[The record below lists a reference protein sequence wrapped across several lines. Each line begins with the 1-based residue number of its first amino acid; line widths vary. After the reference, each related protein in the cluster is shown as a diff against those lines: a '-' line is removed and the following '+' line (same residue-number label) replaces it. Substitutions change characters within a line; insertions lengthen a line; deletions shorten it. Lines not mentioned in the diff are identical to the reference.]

1 MSQITRSFAKLKRYR
16 HSSRPEGEA
25 ESESE
30 KMPKVEQQGNGSSH
44 RALKIVRAA
53 CPHDCPDTC
62 AMLVTVE
69 GNTAVRVTGDPDHP
83 FTRGFLCTKVANYEQ
98 RTHSQ
103 DRIRTCLKRTGAKGE
118 GRFEPISW
126 DEALDTIARRFTE
139 LAQSSE
145 GAETILPYSYCGTM
159 GLVQSQSMD
168 RRFFH
173 RLGASQ
179 LDRTICA
186 SAGAAGYEATVGVK
200 IGTDPE
206 AFKDA
211 RLILLWG
218 TNTISANVHL
228 WPQILE
234 ARQQSRARIIAIDP
248 RRTRTADQC
257 DEHIALLPGTDGALA
272 LGMMHVIFAEG
283 LEDQDYLERYTIGAE
298 ELRARAREYSPARVA
313 EICGLEAEQIINL
326 ARAFASTRPCV
337 IRINYGLQRHAGGG
351 MAVRTIACLPAVTG
365 AWRDPAGG
373 ILLSTSGTFP
383 INTHALERPDLMPTP
398 APRTL
403 NMSALGDV
411 LTKTNDP
418 PVRALY
424 VYNSNPAAVAP
435 DQSKVLEGLR
445 REDLFT
451 VVHEQFMTDTA
462 DYADIV
468 LPATTQLEHF
478 DLHKAYGHFY
488 LTINE
493 RAIEPLYEAK
503 CNSEVFRLLAARM
516 NFAEDCFKDS
526 DEEIAR
532 QALSVDH
539 PWLKGITLEALRE
552 HGWMRLNVPE
562 KFAPFA
568 EGNFPTA
575 TGKCELM
582 KVELE
587 EMGLPAVPDFIPPN
601 ESRAS
606 APELASRY
614 PLALISPAAHAF
626 LNSSFANLPKQLRQ
640 ERHPFIEIDPQDAAA
655 RRINDG
661 DAVRAFNE
669 RGSCELK
676 AVVTTRAREGVVVSP
691 SVWWN
696 KLSPGQV
703 NINQLTS
710 QALTDMGGGATFY
723 DALVEVELLD

>member
-1 MSQITRSFAKLKRYR
+1 MAQTIGHDKK
-16 HSSRPEGEA
+16 A
-25 ESESE
+25 ER
-30 KMPKVEQQGNGSSH
+30 G
-44 RALKIVRAA
+44 LTIVKAA

-69 GNTAVRVTGDPDHP
+69 NGRALKVAGDPSHP

-103 DRIRTCLKRTGAKGE
+103 DRVRTCLRRTGAKGL
-118 GRFEPISW
+118 GRFSEISW
-126 DEALDTIARRFTE
+126 DEALDEIASRFKS
-139 LAQSSE
+139 LAESSE

-186 SAGAAGYEATVGVK
+186 SAGTAGYKATVGAS

-206 AFKDA
+206 RFAGA
-211 RLILLWG
+211 SLILLWG

-234 ARQQSRARIIAIDP
+234 AKAAGARLIAIDP

-257 DEHIALLPGTDGALA
+257 DEHIALLPGTDAALA

-283 LEDQDYLERYTIGAE
+283 LEDKDYLERYTTGAE
-298 ELRARAREYSPARVA
+298 DLRARAREYSPERVA
-313 EICGLEAEQIINL
+313 HICGLEVETIKSL
-326 ARAFASTRPCV
+326 ARLYATTRPSA

-351 MAVRTIACLPAVTG
+351 MAVRTLSCLPAVTG
-365 AWRDPAGG
+365 AWRDPSGG

-383 INTHALERPDLMPTP
+383 LNYAALERPDLMPVP

-403 NMSALGDV
+403 NMSELGDV
-411 LTKTNDP
+411 LTKTSGP

-435 DQSKVLEGLR
+435 DQRKVLEGFR

-451 VVHEQFMTDTA
+451 VVHEQFMTDTT

-478 DLHKAYGHFY
+478 DLHKAYGHLY
-488 LTINE
+488 LVINE
-493 RAIEPLYEAK
+493 RAIEPLHEAK
-503 CNSEVFRLLAARM
+503 ANAEVFRLLAARLR
-516 NFAEDCFKDS
+516 FEEDCFKDS

-532 QALSVDH
+532 QALSVEH
-539 PWLKGITLEALRE
+539 TALRGITLEALRE
-552 HGWMRLNVPE
+552 RGWMRLNLPE
-562 KFAPFA
+562 TFAPFA
-568 EGNFPTA
+568 EGNFPTRS
-575 TGKCELM
+575 GKCELFS
-582 KVELE
+582 ESLE
-587 EMGLPAVPDFIPPN
+587 AQGLPAVPEFIPPK
-601 ESRAS
+601 ESDQS
-606 APELASRY
+606 AEALAARY

-640 ERHPFIEIDPQDAAA
+640 ELRPFVEIHPADAKARDIE
-655 RRINDG
+655 NG
-661 DAVRAFNE
+661 DQVRAFNE
-669 RGSCELK
+669 RGSCVLA
-676 AVVTTRAREGVVVSP
+676 AVVTTRARRGVVVSP

-696 KLSPGQV
+696 KLSPGGV

-710 QALTDMGGGATFY
+710 QTLTDMGGGATFY
-723 DALVEVELLD
+723 DALVEIERVHDNESTDDSPLV

>member
-1 MSQITRSFAKLKRYR
+1 MSQHGDHHGNSERGLK
-16 HSSRPEGEA
+16 
-25 ESESE
+25 
-30 KMPKVEQQGNGSSH
+30 V
-44 RALKIVRAA
+44 VRAA

-69 GNTAVRVTGDPDHP
+69 EGRAVRVAGDPHHP

-98 RTHSQ
+98 RTHSV
-103 DRIRTCLKRTGAKGE
+103 DRVRTCLRRAGTKGE
-118 GRFEPISW
+118 GHFEEISW
-126 DEALDTIARRFTE
+126 DEALDEIASRFRT
-139 LAQSSE
+139 LAESSE

-186 SAGAAGYEATVGVK
+186 SAGAAGYKATVGAS

-206 AFKDA
+206 RFQDA
-211 RLILLWG
+211 RLILIWG
-218 TNTISANVHL
+218 SNTLSSNVHL
-228 WPQILE
+228 WPEILKAKAAG
-234 ARQQSRARIIAIDP
+234 ARLIAIDP

-257 DEHIALLPGTDGALA
+257 DEHIAPLPGTDAALA
-272 LGMMHVIFAEG
+272 LALMHVIFAEG
-283 LEDQDYLERYTIGAE
+283 LEDKDYLERYTIGAS
-298 ELRARAREYSPARVA
+298 ELRIRAREYSPERVA
-313 EICGLEAEQIINL
+313 GICGLSAETITRL
-326 ARAFASTRPCV
+326 ARLYATTKPAV

-351 MAVRTIACLPAVTG
+351 MAVRTVACLPAVTG

-383 INTHALERPDLMPTP
+383 LNYQALERPDLMPQRT
-398 APRTL
+398 PRTL
-403 NMSALGDV
+403 NMSELGNV
-411 LTKTNDP
+411 LTRVCDP

-435 DQSKVLEGLR
+435 DQRKVIEGLR
-445 REDLFT
+445 RDDLFT

-488 LTINE
+488 LIINE
-493 RAIEPLYEAK
+493 RAIEPLHEAK
-503 CNSEVFRLLAARM
+503 CNSEVFRLLAARLG
-516 NFAEDCFKDS
+516 FEEDCFKDS

-532 QALSVDH
+532 QAISTAHPALS
-539 PWLKGITLEALRE
+539 GITLEGIRE
-552 HGWMRLNVPE
+552 RGWMRLNLSE
-562 KFAPFA
+562 TFAPFA
-568 EGNFPTA
+568 EGNFPTPS
-575 TGKCELM
+575 GKCELFS
-582 KVELE
+582 ENLAAQ
-587 EMGLPAVPDFIPPN
+587 GLPAVPEFIPPS
-601 ESRAS
+601 ESKQS
-606 APELASRY
+606 APEIARRY

-640 ERHPFIEIDPQDAAA
+640 ELRPFVEIHPEDAEARGIE
-655 RRINDG
+655 NG
-661 DAVRAFNE
+661 DRVRAFNE
-669 RGSCELK
+669 RGSCELH
-676 AVVTTRAREGVVVSP
+676 AVVTTRARRGVVVSP

-696 KLSPGQV
+696 KLSPGHA

-710 QALTDMGGGATFY
+710 QTLTDIGGGATFY
-723 DALVEVELLD
+723 DALVEIEKQNPESRIQKPE

>member
-1 MSQITRSFAKLKRYR
+1 MAQTIS
-16 HSSRPEGEA
+16 HD
-25 ESESE
+25 E
-30 KMPKVEQQGNGSSH
+30 KTERG
-44 RALKIVRAA
+44 LTIVKAA

-69 GNTAVRVTGDPDHP
+69 NGRAVKVAGDPSHP

-98 RTHSQ
+98 RTHSPE
-103 DRIRTCLKRTGAKGE
+103 RVRTCLRRTGAKGQ
-118 GRFEPISW
+118 GLFEEISW
-126 DEALDTIARRFTE
+126 DEALGEIASRFKS
-139 LAQSSE
+139 LAESEE

-168 RRFFH
+168 RRFFN
-173 RLGASQ
+173 RLGATQ

-186 SAGAAGYEATVGVK
+186 SAGTAGYKATVGAS

-206 AFKDA
+206 RFSGA

-218 TNTISANVHL
+218 TNTLSANVHL

-234 ARQQSRARIIAIDP
+234 AKAAGAHLIAIDP

-257 DEHIALLPGTDGALA
+257 DEHIALLPGADAALA

-283 LEDQDYLERYTIGAE
+283 LEDKDYLESYTVGAE
-298 ELRARAREYSPARVA
+298 ALRARAREYSPERVGS
-313 EICGLEAEQIINL
+313 ICGLEPRAIERL
-326 ARAFASTRPCV
+326 ARLYATTRPSA

-351 MAVRTIACLPAVTG
+351 MAVRTISCLPAVTG
-365 AWRDPAGG
+365 AWRDPSGG

-383 INTHALERPDLMPTP
+383 LNYAALERPDLMPQP

-411 LTKTNDP
+411 LTKTFDP

-435 DQSKVLEGLR
+435 DQGKVLEGLR
-445 REDLFT
+445 CEDLFT
-451 VVHEQFMTDTA
+451 VVHEQFMTDTT

-478 DLHKAYGHFY
+478 DLHKAYGHLY
-488 LTINE
+488 LVINE
-493 RAIEPLYEAK
+493 RAIEPLHEAK
-503 CNSEVFRLLAARM
+503 CNSEVFRLLAARLG
-516 NFAEDCFKDS
+516 FKEDCFKDS
-526 DEEIAR
+526 DEEVAR
-532 QALSVDH
+532 QAISVEH
-539 PWLKGITLEALRE
+539 AALRGVTLEALRE
-552 HGWMRLNVPE
+552 RGWMRLNLPE
-562 KFAPFA
+562 TFAPFA
-568 EGNFPTA
+568 EGNFPTPS
-575 TGKCELM
+575 GKCELFS
-582 KVELE
+582 
-587 EMGLPAVPDFIPPN
+587 EMLAAQGLPAVPEFIPPS
-601 ESRAS
+601 ESVES
-606 APELASRY
+606 APAVAKLY

-640 ERHPFIEIDPQDAAA
+640 ELRPFVEINPLDARARGIEH
-655 RRINDG
+655 G
-661 DAVRAFNE
+661 DIVRAFNE
-669 RGSCELK
+669 RGSCVLA
-676 AVVTTRAREGVVVSP
+676 AVVTTRARPGVVVSP

-696 KLSPGQV
+696 KLSPGGV

-710 QALTDMGGGATFY
+710 QKLTDMGGGATFY
-723 DALVEVELLD
+723 DALVEVERVPDNNGIDAAPPD

>member
-1 MSQITRSFAKLKRYR
+1 MTEILEKNEKRSLQ
-16 HSSRPEGEA
+16 
-25 ESESE
+25 
-30 KMPKVEQQGNGSSH
+30 V
-44 RALKIVRAA
+44 VRAA

-69 GNTAVRVTGDPDHP
+69 DGRAVKVAGDPDHP
-83 FTRGFLCTKVANYEQ
+83 FTRGFLCTKVANYHE
-98 RTHSQ
+98 RTHNPG
-103 DRIRTCLKRTGAKGE
+103 RVKTCLRRVGKKGE
-118 GRFEPISW
+118 GKFEPISW
-126 DEALDTIARRFTE
+126 DEALDEVASRFRGLAKSTDG
-139 LAQSSE
+139 AQS
-145 GAETILPYSYCGTM
+145 ILPYSYCGTM
-159 GLVQSQSMD
+159 GFVQSQSMD

-186 SAGAAGYEATVGVK
+186 TAGTEGYKSTYGAT

-206 AFKDA
+206 RFQEA

-218 TNTISANVHL
+218 TNTLTANVHL

-234 ARQQSRARIIAIDP
+234 ARSRGAQIIAIDP

-257 DEHIALLPGTDGALA
+257 DEHIAPLPGTDAALA

-283 LEDQDYLERYTIGAE
+283 LADEDYLERHTVGAN
-298 ELRARAREYSPARVA
+298 ELRARAREFTLERVA
-313 EICGLEAEQIINL
+313 RICGLEEEAIARL
-326 ARAFASTRPCV
+326 ARLYASVRPSV

-351 MAVRTIACLPAVTG
+351 MAVRTVSCLPAVTG
-365 AWRDPAGG
+365 AWRDAAGG

-383 INTHALERPDLMPTP
+383 INYQALERPDLMPEP
-398 APRTL
+398 RPRTL
-403 NMSALGDV
+403 NMSQLGEV
-411 LTKTNDP
+411 LLEELP

-435 DQSKVLEGLR
+435 DQARVLEGLR

-451 VVHEQFMTDTA
+451 VVHEQFMTDTT

-478 DLHKAYGHFY
+478 DIHKAYGHLY
-488 LTINE
+488 LVINE
-493 RAIEPLYEAK
+493 RAIPPLHEAK
-503 CNSEVFRLLAARM
+503 SNADVFRLLAARLG
-516 NFAEDCFKDS
+516 FEEDCFRDT

-532 QALSVDH
+532 QTISTDH
-539 PWLKGITLEALRE
+539 PAFKGITLERLRE
-552 HGWMRLNVPE
+552 QGWMRLNVAE
-562 KFAPFA
+562 TFAPFA

-575 TGKCELM
+575 SGKCELYSRN
-582 KVELE
+582 LE
-587 EMGLPAVPDFIPPN
+587 VRGIEPLPDYIPPR
-601 ESRAS
+601 ESLES
-606 APELASRY
+606 APELAARF

-626 LNSSFANLPKQLRQ
+626 LNSSFANLSKQLRQ
-640 ERHPFIEIDPQDAAA
+640 EHHPFIEIHPEDAQS
-655 RRINDG
+655 RGIMTG
-661 DAVRAFNE
+661 DRVRAFNE
-669 RGSCELK
+669 RGDCELR
-676 AVVTTRAREGVVVSP
+676 AVVTTRARRGVVVSP

-696 KLSPGQV
+696 KLSPNGT

-723 DALVEVELLD
+723 DALIEVERVDASVERQSPAEPLRP